1 MIKIITVKYIK
12 MVLPT
17 DASYSGLQ
25 YAFLASGSFY
35 AEQGIHD
42 VSMSSVPQVFQYNVT
57 TALQVTFDVRYFNA
71 KIGLYKDSSN
81 NNATPNYSTLDPSS
95 LRFPIDAIDISASD
109 FIAGM
114 QSPNQ
119 VMSVGSLAGIYT
131 NFNQFVTDF
140 FGNRFGFETLF
151 DLSGQTNYNNGVF
164 DASALVNIINS
175 QAFNANTHEYIND
188 LSGVIH
194 LANINDALNYV
205 VYKNEF
211 GNRSGAFDGS
221 GDYILGT
228 TPYWQPQLDNSKNII
243 YQNASGKLYFVQP
256 DGSLADEVQIPA
268 PVGEHTYPLYHS
280 GTLVLDGSGEQVYHD
295 PSGTKYY
302 QQPDGTLKDAS
313 GELLPGNVQTHPA
326 YEGLSLYMDDSG
338 NVVYHDASYTFF
350 YLLPDGSRVDAIG
363 TPLGAS
369 VQIFPVFVPGPGRP
383 ILDVDNNIIYQ
394 PVYDIANGFLDG
406 DLIFLNNG
414 FQVTLSL
421 DIINNSIDLNQ
432 LGFANVASFQQ
443 QSNVNQQATQSQGF
457 QSVSTVADDKK
468 IVSTINVPLLI
479 KLKNLSNGP
488 IKPQDAPL
496 PEYPTTKETI
506 APFFK

>member
-1 MIKIITVKYIK
+1 

-17 DASYSGLQ
+17 DASYTGLQ
-25 YAFLASGSFY
+25 YAFLASGSFF

-42 VSMSSVPQVFQYNVT
+42 VSMSAVPQVFQYNVT
-57 TALQVTFDVRYFNA
+57 TALQVTFDVRYFNS

-81 NNATPNYSTLDPSS
+81 NNMTEGFSALDPSS
-95 LRFPIDAIDISASD
+95 LRFPTDAIDIPASD

-114 QSPNQ
+114 QSQNQ
-119 VMSVGSLAGIYT
+119 VMSVGSLSGIYT

-164 DASALVNIINS
+164 DASALINIINT
-175 QAFNANTHEYIND
+175 QAFNANTHEYIRD

-194 LANINDALNYV
+194 LANINDSLNYV

-228 TPYWQPQLDNSKNII
+228 TPYWQPQLDANKNII
-243 YQNASGKLYFVQP
+243 YQNASGELYFVQP
-256 DGSLADEVQIPA
+256 DGSLKDNANVSV

-280 GTLVLDGSGEQVYHD
+280 GELVRDASNLQVYHD
-295 PSGTKYY
+295 PSGVKYY
-302 QQPDGTLKDAS
+302 QQEDGTLKDAS
-313 GELLPGNVQTHPA
+313 GNLLPGGVQTHPA
-326 YEGLSLYMDDSG
+326 YEGLSLLKDEND
-338 NVVYHDASYTFF
+338 NVVYHDASYVFY
-350 YLLPDGSRVDAIG
+350 YLLPDGRRADASG
-363 TPLGAS
+363 NVLGDS
-369 VQIFPVFVPGPGRP
+369 VQIFPVFQPGPGRP
-383 ILDVDNNIIYQ
+383 ILDVNNNIIYQ

-443 QSNVNQQATQSQGF
+443 QSNVNQQQTSSQGF

-479 KLKNLSNGP
+479 KLKNLSTGP
-488 IKPQDAPL
+488 TQPN
-496 PEYPTTKETI
+496 YPTDKEGI
-506 APFFK
+506 AFHFK